1 MNIIKLGDKMI
12 LINDS
17 IISDKLLE
25 NADVL
30 INPTNPY
37 MIAGSGVSGLIF
49 KKAGKEKLE
58 NYCKENYPSQMKVGE
73 IRVTKGFN
81 IPCDILFVQ
90 GPKRHDYPTIEKALE
105 KLILTYENLLEFCL
119 ENNYKKIL
127 LPSLGTGIYGFK
139 HEEVI
144 KPVIELLTS
153 NKYNSL
159 EIKYI
164 IYDKEIY
171 DYYKKY
177 VKNNVQ
183 SKICKL

>member
-1 MNIIKLGDKMI
+1 MI

-17 IISDKLLE
+17 IVSDKLLE
-25 NADVL
+25 NADVV

-58 NYCKENYPSQMKVGE
+58 NYCKEKYHIPMKVGE
-73 IRVTKGFN
+73 VRVTKGFN

-90 GPKRHDYPTIEKALE
+90 GPKRYDYQTLEEALE
-105 KLILTYENLLEFCL
+105 KLILTYQNLLEFCF
-119 ENNYKKIL
+119 ENNYKTIL

-144 KPVIELLTS
+144 GPVMKLLTVD
-153 NKYNSL
+153 KYKPL
-159 EIKYI
+159 EIKYV
-164 IYDKEIY
+164 IYDKEVY
-171 DYYKKY
+171 EYYKQYLK
-177 VKNNVQ
+177 
-183 SKICKL
+183 